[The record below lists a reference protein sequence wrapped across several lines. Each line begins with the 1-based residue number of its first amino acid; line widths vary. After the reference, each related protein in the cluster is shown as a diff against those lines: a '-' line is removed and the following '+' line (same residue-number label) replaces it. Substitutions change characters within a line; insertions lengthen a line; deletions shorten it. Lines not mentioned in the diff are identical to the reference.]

1 MLASKSLWSWSGLAE
16 DRGWHFGACVV
27 LRPRPTPSLIELLEK
42 TNQKED
48 DGEAEEEELV
58 YNELLDEDE

>member
-1 MLASKSLWSWSGLAE
+1 M
-16 DRGWHFGACVV
+16 V

>member
-1 MLASKSLWSWSGLAE
+1 M
-16 DRGWHFGACVV
+16 V

-48 DGEAEEEELV
+48 DGEAEEELV